1 MARRN
6 NAPYW
11 IKAHYGGKCSNAKRG
26 RPVKK
31 GEEILYYPG
40 TRTFLCCYE
49 PCGQQAQ
56 RDMDAER
63 QDEATYHGS
72 W

>member
-1 MARRN
+1 MARRS

-11 IKAHYGGKCSNAKRG
+11 IKAHYGGKCSNPQCGRG
-26 RPVKK
+26 VKK
-31 GEEILYYPG
+31 GEDILYYPA

-49 PCGQQAQ
+49 TCGQKAQAE
-56 RDMDAER
+56 MDAER
-63 QDEATYHGS
+63 FDQAVYDGQ